1 MEPDQSNQ
9 AQRTIEPPRRMP
21 WTLRLM
27 AIFAV
32 LGYLTVS
39 FGVGE
44 FYPFYR
50 FDMFSWRMPFPVA
63 QLMAVDESGE
73 AQMVTAFTDWTC
85 PSPLQ
90 EATEPEDCPPYVLG
104 DRFEREALRY
114 LSQNQADGG
123 VGLDHPV
130 TLVRRLVW
138 TDDSDRL
145 VERQCALMTCT
156 ARPVGGL

>member
-1 MEPDQSNQ
+1 
-9 AQRTIEPPRRMP
+9 
-21 WTLRLM
+21 
-27 AIFAV
+27 
-32 LGYLTVS
+32 
-39 FGVGE
+39 
-44 FYPFYR
+44 
-50 FDMFSWRMPFPVA
+50 
-63 QLMAVDESGE
+63 
-73 AQMVTAFTDWTC
+73 MVTAFTDWTC

-123 VGLDHPV
+123 VGLNHPV